1 MRGMRRKCAKN
12 KTVEADAE
20 VKAPVEAVS
29 SSADP
34 AVPAVSWEELLA
46 RAEAALD
53 EHGVE
58 AHEKRVAAAERIS
71 ARNAKRGISVSIDVE
86 GVRRALVA
94 CYQDY
99 MAGGK
104 SGVLKVF
111 ADAAVRYVDFRD
123 GRALHPEFTLVM
135 EYLKGVRDEIVRQ
148 AAEDLKSQ
156 AQDAQRRLVTEEGC
170 GLNQRAVELSLKAT
184 AREVYGDGEG
194 GGAGGDAK
202 KAISYSFPNMTVN
215 WIVAPGELSRRI
227 EAKPQPET
235 IDV

>member
-1 MRGMRRKCAKN
+1 MFGMRRKYAKS
-12 KTVEADAE
+12 KAVEADVE
-20 VKAPVEAVS
+20 GSAPEET
-29 SSADP
+29 P
-34 AVPAVSWEELLA
+34 MPAVSWDELLA
-46 RAEAALD
+46 RATAALD
-53 EHGVE
+53 ERGEE

-71 ARNAKRGISVSIDVE
+71 ARNAKRGGSVEIDVD

-94 CYQDY
+94 CYLDY

-111 ADAAVRYVDFRD
+111 AGEGVRYVDFRD

-135 EYLKGVRDEIVRQ
+135 EYLKGVRDEVVRQ
-148 AAEDLKSQ
+148 EAEDLAAQ

-184 AREVYGDGEG
+184 VKDVYGEGEG
-194 GGAGGDAK
+194 SGGGGDAK
-202 KAISYSFPNMTVN
+202 KSISYNFPNLTMN
-215 WIVAPGELSRRI
+215 WIIAPGELAKKV
-227 EAKPQPET
+227 EAKPQPEV